1 VLEKDAKKREAIYQ
15 QLQREHEKTSPF
27 VIMFQEVEVT
37 AHRANVDG
45 FVIGP
50 SFDNNLYAGIAKH

>member
-1 VLEKDAKKREAIYQ
+1 
-15 QLQREHEKTSPF
+15 
-27 VIMFQEVEVT
+27 MFQEVEV
-37 AHRANVDG
+37 AARRANVDG

>member
-15 QLQREHEKTSPF
+15 KLQRDHQKNSPF
-27 VIMFQEVEVT
+27 VIMFQEVEV
-37 AHRANVDG
+37 AARRAGVDG